1 MAETDAE
8 PVTRDG
14 QNVLVV
20 HDSLRE
26 AILNGEMVAGTTA
39 SQVAISQELDV
50 GRTTVREA
58 LRMLQREGL
67 IVGEPNRRPRI
78 APLSGTDAEELYI
91 MRITLEAV
99 AIRLTVPLLTSKDIA
114 ELEGCMAQM
123 EHFMRHKDWRGLR
136 DPHRAFHAKLVQAA
150 GPRVTTT
157 IEQLFDHAE
166 RYRHAYGASSD
177 QEWMVRAI
185 EHRAIVDAAQQ
196 GDTEL
201 AARKLAGHYAQTAK
215 QIFAG
220 LQPDHDLSHL
230 RTAIHTVAPGAE
242 AVLDQR

>member
-1 MAETDAE
+1 MAEPPAE

-14 QNVLVV
+14 QNVLLV

-78 APLSGTDAEELYI
+78 AALSGDDAEELYL
-91 MRITLEAV
+91 MRISLEV
-99 AIRLTVPLLTSKDIA
+99 VSIRLTVPTLTSKDLA
-114 ELEGCMAQM
+114 ELEGSMAQM
-123 EHFMRHKDWRGLR
+123 EHYMRRHDWRGLR
-136 DPHRAFHAKLVQAA
+136 DPHRAFHAKLVQEA

-166 RYRHAYGASSD
+166 RYRHAFGATSED
-177 QEWMVRAI
+177 EWTLRAS
-185 EHRAIVDAAQQ
+185 EHRAILEAAEA
-196 GDTEL
+196 GDSEL
-201 AARKLAGHYAQTAK
+201 AARQLAAHYAQTAK
-215 QIFAG
+215 QVFAG
-220 LQPDHDLSHL
+220 LDPEHDLSRL
-230 RTAIHTVAPGAE
+230 RTTIHTVAPGAE
-242 AVLDQR
+242 TVLDRS